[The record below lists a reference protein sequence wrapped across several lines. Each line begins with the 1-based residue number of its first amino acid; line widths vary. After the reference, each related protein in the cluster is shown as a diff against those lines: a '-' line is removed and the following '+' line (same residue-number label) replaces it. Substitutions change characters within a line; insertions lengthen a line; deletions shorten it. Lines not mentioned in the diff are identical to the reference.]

1 MVLNPSFLHKLQV
14 KWGRHMQKKRQSSPG
29 YIRCYKQAG
38 NPLLFWT
45 GILLAGIGVV
55 LLFLCIPGW
64 AWVAML
70 GFALICAGLVL
81 LRLGKAGR

>member
-1 MVLNPSFLHKLQV
+1 
-14 KWGRHMQKKRQSSPG
+14 MQKKRQSSPG

-38 NPLLFWT
+38 NPLLVWT

-70 GFALICAGLVL
+70 GFALISGVVFLRLHMSREPREHTQVL
-81 LRLGKAGR
+81 LAGKEVL